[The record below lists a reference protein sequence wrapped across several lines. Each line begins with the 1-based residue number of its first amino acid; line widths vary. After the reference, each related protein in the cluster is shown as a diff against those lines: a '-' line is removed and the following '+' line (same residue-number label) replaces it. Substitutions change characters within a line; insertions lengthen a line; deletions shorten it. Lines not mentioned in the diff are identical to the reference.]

1 MFILFLFCFVLVKSL
16 WCFIYNFMA
25 STNSDSF
32 TSSFPIWM
40 PFTYFSCLIA
50 VARTSNVVLN
60 KSGKSGCTCLVPDL
74 KRRAFSLSPLSMML
88 GISLL
93 YMAFIMLRY
102 VLSMPPL
109 RGKCIAIQS
118 CIKNKNNLK

>member
-1 MFILFLFCFVLVKSL
+1 
-16 WCFIYNFMA
+16 MA

-102 VLSMPPL
+102 VSSTLTL
-109 RGKCIAIQS
+109 
-118 CIKNKNNLK
+118 LKVFI